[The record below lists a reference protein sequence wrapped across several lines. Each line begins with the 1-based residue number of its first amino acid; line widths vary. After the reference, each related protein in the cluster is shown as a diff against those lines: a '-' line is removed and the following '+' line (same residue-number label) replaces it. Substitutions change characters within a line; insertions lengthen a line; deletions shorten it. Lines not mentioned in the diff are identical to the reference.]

1 MRKNSSTRPT
11 SGGDVVSFTAAD
23 VAIGKFQIGIF
34 ARSGNYRYDDIIVST
49 SEIGDD
55 P

>member
-1 MRKNSSTRPT
+1 
-11 SGGDVVSFTAAD
+11 GDNVVSFTAAN
-23 VAIGKFQIGIF
+23 VSIGKFQIGIF
-34 ARSGNYRYDDIIVST
+34 NRNGNYRYDDIIVST